1 MKKLAFLACSLL
13 LLVLAAGIAS
23 AAQIKVYVSEFAIT
37 GAANK
42 DELKTTL
49 QTLLAS
55 RLSGDS
61 LLSVDSPAGADVLV
75 KGSYIAFGKIFSI
88 DAVARD
94 AGGRVIARSF
104 QQGESQDELIPAVG
118 KLGQGLATEIAAK
131 AVAAPTAPM
140 QPQRNAATVP
150 APRDIEKPV
159 QTSDS
164 GVIHTSLASDIVK
177 PEDLTRTASGGWLS
191 QRLTGELIAIAPG
204 KLMDDGSQDF
214 YLAGDKSLRLYRKSD
229 SLKLL
234 AEVTFGAR
242 EKVLGIDSADLDKD
256 GIPEAYVTIMDG
268 ESLASQVWVADG
280 NNLKRIATKQPYY
293 FRGIALEGGEQKIF
307 VQQMS
312 NDRDFYGDI
321 FELVKSGNSYEAK
334 NPFKL
339 PRFGYLYNFNRFRD
353 KTGAENW
360 VVINE
365 DGYLIVYSSSGEELW
380 RSSDKFGGSETYFL
394 REDLANVRTTGDPNR
409 WIFLEQRITVT
420 PAGDVIVPKN
430 DGMFVI
436 GNNRAYK
443 KSSIYCFAWNGS
455 SLDEKWH
462 TKQSQNYLPDYFYDH
477 SRRELVNLEI
487 VKKEGLLTGGASMVA
502 VRKVE

>member
-1 MKKLAFLACSLL
+1 MKKLLILACSLL
-13 LLVLAAGIAS
+13 LLILTAGIAS

-42 DELKTTL
+42 DDLKTTL

-131 AVAAPTAPM
+131 AVAAPSTPA
-140 QPQRNAATVP
+140 QPLRSMP
-150 APRDIEKPV
+150 APVAQDIEKPE
-159 QTSDS
+159 QAS
-164 GVIHTSLASDIVK
+164 GGDIVRTPLASDIVK
-177 PEDLTRTASGGWLS
+177 PQDVTRTASGGWLS

-204 KLMDDGSQDF
+204 KLMADGSQDF

-229 SLKLL
+229 NLKLL

-256 GIPEAYVTIMDG
+256 GMPEAYVTIMDG

-280 NNLKRIATKQPYY
+280 NNLKRVAAKLPYY
-293 FRGIALEGGEQKIF
+293 FRGIALEGGERKVY

-312 NDRDFYGDI
+312 SDRDFYGDI
-321 FELVKSGNSYEAK
+321 FELVKTGNTYEAK

-339 PRFGYLYNFNRFRD
+339 PRFGHLFNFNRFRD
-353 KTGAENW
+353 STGASNW
-360 VVINE
+360 VVIND
-365 DGYLIVYSSSGEELW
+365 DGYLIVYSPSGEELW

-409 WIFLEQRITVT
+409 WTFLEQRITVT

-430 DGMFVI
+430 GGMFVI